1 MKKWIRLMVFGLLVV
16 LLIVTWKENVQ
27 LSKALSQ
34 AKKEARLSNQD
45 VVVSNQQ
52 EDSSSGPVYK
62 VVVDPGHGGD
72 DPGAIG
78 ASGSFEKDFTLSLSK
93 KLAALLGQ
101 ESALEV
107 YMTREED
114 VFISTETRERPN
126 FANDLSAD
134 LYVSIHANTY
144 DNPSVSGTETYYYHD
159 DAEVLANTIHKHLL
173 SATGYTDRGVRK
185 ENYFVL
191 TDTTMPAVL
200 LEVGYLTNP
209 EQEREMISEEFQQTA
224 AEAIRDGIKEYLD
237 L

>member
-93 KLAALLGQ
+93 KLAALLEQ

>member
-1 MKKWIRLMVFGLLVV
+1 MKKWIRLVVFSLLVV
-16 LLIVTWKENVQ
+16 LLIFTWKENVE

-34 AKKEARLSNQD
+34 AKKEEQLSNQD
-45 VVVSNQQ
+45 VVVSNEQ
-52 EDSSSGPVYK
+52 EDSSSPVYK
-62 VVVDPGHGGD
+62 VVIDPGHGGD

-93 KLAALLGQ
+93 KLAALLEQ
-101 ESALEV
+101 EAALEV

-134 LYVSIHANTY
+134 LYVSIHANTF

>member
-1 MKKWIRLMVFGLLVV
+1 MKKWIRLVVFSLLVV
-16 LLIVTWKENVQ
+16 LLIFTWKENVE

-34 AKKEARLSNQD
+34 AKKEEQLSNQD
-45 VVVSNQQ
+45 VVVSNEQ
-52 EDSSSGPVYK
+52 EDSSSPVYK
-62 VVVDPGHGGD
+62 VVIDPGHGGD

-78 ASGSFEKDFTLSLSK
+78 ASASFEKDFTLSLSK
-93 KLAALLGQ
+93 KLAALLEQ
-101 ESALEV
+101 EAALEV

-134 LYVSIHANTY
+134 LYVSIHANTF

>member
-1 MKKWIRLMVFGLLVV
+1 
-16 LLIVTWKENVQ
+16 
-27 LSKALSQ
+27 
-34 AKKEARLSNQD
+34 
-45 VVVSNQQ
+45 
-52 EDSSSGPVYK
+52 
-62 VVVDPGHGGD
+62 
-72 DPGAIG
+72 
-78 ASGSFEKDFTLSLSK
+78 
-93 KLAALLGQ
+93 
-101 ESALEV
+101 
-107 YMTREED
+107 MTREED

-134 LYVSIHANTY
+134 LYVSIHANTF

-224 AEAIRDGIKEYLD
+224 AEAYS
-237 L
+237 